1 MPATKRSPEG
11 SSKSKPDRTVAQ
23 LDELQRAGKDGDVAL
38 PGRVKLH
45 VSSLD
50 KVWFPKTKRSG
61 ALTKGDVM
69 RYYARVAPYI
79 LPALKDRPL
88 SLKRFPNGI
97 EGEFFFQQKAPPN
110 PPAGVRVE
118 TVESE
123 RGEKQERLIGG
134 SLSTLLYCTQ
144 IGAFECNPWN
154 ARVQSLEHPDFTVID
169 LDPGP
174 KAPFRR
180 VVEIALWVKEALD
193 HLGLHGV
200 AKTSGATGMHIVL
213 PLPRSSTESTAE
225 RVAQVVA
232 TAVAGAHPKAA
243 TVERSIAARGDAKV
257 YVDFGQ
263 NSRGKTVAA
272 AYGVRARP
280 GATVSTPLRWDELTP
295 DLDPGD
301 FTIETVPARIAQFG
315 DLYGT
320 AMKKA
325 NPAKLVTDF

>member
-1 MPATKRSPEG
+1 MPAAKRATQ
-11 SSKSKPDRTVAQ
+11 SKPDRTVVQ
-23 LDELQRAGKDGDVAL
+23 LDRIQSSGGDGDVAL
-38 PGRVKLH
+38 PGRVRLH

-50 KVWFPKTKRSG
+50 KVWFPRSRI
-61 ALTKGDVM
+61 TKGDVM
-69 RYYARVAPYI
+69 RYYARVARYI
-79 LPALKDRPL
+79 LPPLRDRPL
-88 SLKRFPNGI
+88 SLKRFPDGI
-97 EGEFFFQQKAPPN
+97 QGEFFFQQKAPSN

-123 RGEKQERLIGG
+123 HGEEQERLVGG
-134 SLSTLLYCTQ
+134 SLATLLYCTQ

-174 KAPFRR
+174 RAPFRR

-213 PLPRSSTESTAE
+213 PLPRSSSEAVAE

-232 TAVAGAHPKAA
+232 TAVAGAHPAAA
-243 TVERSIAARGDAKV
+243 TVERSVAARGDRRV

-280 GATVSTPLRWDELTP
+280 GATVSTPLRWEELTP
-295 DLDPGD
+295 ELDPRE
-301 FTIETVPARIAQFG
+301 FTIRTVPERIARVG
-315 DLYGT
+315 DLYSS
-320 AMKKA
+320 ALKRP
-325 NPAKLVTDF
+325 NPARLVTDL